1 MIIRHTMFALAAF
14 FTLFF
19 VQSVNAEELRN
30 LSVEARSIGDLGGLQ
45 GAREEFDFGDTKAWL
60 REDGYWQIEGVIS
73 HTSGFCGT
81 YELGIQFGSGSP
93 GCSNAEWLSAPM
105 FVSQHRQCNGSSKL
119 HSGGNFSLLAQER
132 FKTINCAQRVIRCS
146 GKCS

>member
-1 MIIRHTMFALAAF
+1 MDIRHAILTLSVFFALF
-14 FTLFF
+14 S
-19 VQSVNAEELRN
+19 VQPVSAEELRN

-45 GAREEFDFGDTKAWL
+45 EAREEFDFGDAKAWL

-73 HTSGFCGT
+73 HNSGFCGT
-81 YELGIQFGSGSP
+81 YELGIQFGSGAP
-93 GCSNAEWLSAPM
+93 GCSNAEWLTAPM
-105 FVSQHRQCNGSSKL
+105 FVSQHRQCNGSSKF

-146 GKCS
+146 GKCG

>member
-1 MIIRHTMFALAAF
+1 MKIKRTILTLSAF
-14 FTLFF
+14 CTLFS
-19 VQSVNAEELRN
+19 VQPVSAEELRN

-45 GAREEFDFGDTKAWL
+45 EAREEFDFGDTKAWL
-60 REDGYWQIEGVIS
+60 REDGYWQIEGFIS
-73 HTSGFCGT
+73 HNSGFCGT

-105 FVSQHRQCNGSSKL
+105 FVTQHRQCNGASKL
-119 HSGGNFSLLAQER
+119 HKGGNISLLAQER
-132 FKTINCAQRVIRCS
+132 FKTITCAQRVIRCS

>member
-1 MIIRHTMFALAAF
+1 MDIRHAILTLSVFFALF
-14 FTLFF
+14 S
-19 VQSVNAEELRN
+19 VQPVSAEELRN

-45 GAREEFDFGDTKAWL
+45 EAREEFDFGDAKAWL
-60 REDGYWQIEGVIS
+60 REDGYWQIEGFIS
-73 HTSGFCGT
+73 HNSGFCGT

-105 FVSQHRQCNGSSKL
+105 FVSQHRQCNGSSKF

>member
-1 MIIRHTMFALAAF
+1 MKIKRTILTLSAF
-14 FTLFF
+14 CTLFS
-19 VQSVNAEELRN
+19 VQPVSAEEQRN

-45 GAREEFDFGDTKAWL
+45 EAREEFDFGDAKAWL
-60 REDGYWQIEGVIS
+60 REDGYWQIEGFIS
-73 HTSGFCGT
+73 HNSGFCGT

-105 FVSQHRQCNGSSKL
+105 FVTQHRQCNGASKL
-119 HSGGNFSLLAQER
+119 HKGGNISLLAQER

>member
-1 MIIRHTMFALAAF
+1 MDIRHSILTLSAFCAL
-14 FTLFF
+14 LS
-19 VQSVNAEELRN
+19 VQPVSAEEVRN

-45 GAREEFDFGDTKAWL
+45 EAREEFDFGDAKAWL
-60 REDGYWQIEGVIS
+60 REDGYWQIEGFIS
-73 HTSGFCGT
+73 HNSGFCGT

-105 FVSQHRQCNGSSKL
+105 FVSQHRQCNGSSKF